1 MTSLRKLPFGTF
13 IFKSVSISSLYILLC
28 AYLYICLFV
37 CTGEKTLSK
46 SSTIRNVTWGKS
58 TYFPGHKDFESDM
71 IKCDEL
77 SKEKPDD
84 DQFMCYQN
92 QGYEDEELGIIKGH
106 KAIAEGSESDA
117 SQEEK
122 PKDIQFTF
130 YQNEGY
136 ENSES
141 NVTKGSGKPDDQTE
155 SQSIDDLL

>member
-1 MTSLRKLPFGTF
+1 
-13 IFKSVSISSLYILLC
+13 
-28 AYLYICLFV
+28 
-37 CTGEKTLSK
+37 
-46 SSTIRNVTWGKS
+46 
-58 TYFPGHKDFESDM
+58 M

-92 QGYEDEELGIIKGH
+92 QGYEDEESGIIKGH
-106 KAIAEGSESDA
+106 KAISADGSESDVSKCNES

-122 PKDIQFTF
+122 PKDDQFTF

-141 NVTKGSGKPDDQTE
+141 DVTKGGGKPDDQTE